1 MIYLLKMVIFHGYV
15 SHNQRGTIPMATW
28 WRSSHDLEVGPQKRW
43 DKSGGSTGTNSPT
56 FSRMNHYKG
65 WAPGVIAFSWG
76 PLITQISLWFFGIQ
90 LSSWWF
96 QPTPLKNMRSS
107 VGMIIPNIWIN
118 KTCSKPPTSSIHV
131 FFVNQQT

>member
-1 MIYLLKMVIFHGYV
+1 MVIFHGYV

-76 PLITQISLWFFGIQ
+76 PLITQISLWFLVYNYLVGGFN
-90 LSSWWF
+90 L
-96 QPTPLKNMRSS
+96 PL
-107 VGMIIPNIWIN
+107 
-118 KTCSKPPTSSIHV
+118 
-131 FFVNQQT
+131 